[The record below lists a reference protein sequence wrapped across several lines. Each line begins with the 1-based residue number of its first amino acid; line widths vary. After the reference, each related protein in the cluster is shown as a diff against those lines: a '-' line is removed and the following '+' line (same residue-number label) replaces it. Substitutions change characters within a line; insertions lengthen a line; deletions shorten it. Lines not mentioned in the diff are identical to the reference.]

1 MFEKASKLKLRFPT
15 TKGLATVEDLW
26 DLPLTS
32 RAGANLNGVAVTLH
46 DALESVGVK
55 SFVKK
60 AVADTDYTEL
70 RLDIVKH
77 VIAVK
82 LAELEAAKTASAKRD
97 RRAVLTDAIARKENE
112 ALGATSLED
121 LKKELADT

>member
-1 MFEKASKLKLRFPT
+1 MFEKASKLKLRFPIS
-15 TKGLATVEDLW
+15 KGLATVEDLW

-32 RAGANLNGVAVTLH
+32 RSGADLNGVAVTLH

-60 AVADTDYTEL
+60 AVVDTDYTEL